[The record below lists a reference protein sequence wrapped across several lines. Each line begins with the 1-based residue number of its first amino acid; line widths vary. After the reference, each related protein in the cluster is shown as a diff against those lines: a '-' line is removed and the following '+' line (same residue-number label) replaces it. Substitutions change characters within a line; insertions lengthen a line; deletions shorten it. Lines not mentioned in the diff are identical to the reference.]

1 MSVEDWR
8 IYEVTTPHSPSPTL
22 VFESGDSFVLGDGD
36 DI

>member
-1 MSVEDWR
+1 MRLLLHIV
-8 IYEVTTPHSPSPTL
+8 PAPTL